1 MGMEALHLGE
11 MEVSRNSW
19 GKTQVVLTH
28 THTHTTQVGAEQ
40 GKGVSVVAAL
50 NWALPV
56 CVEQRAR

>member
-1 MGMEALHLGE
+1 MEALHLGE
-11 MEVSRNSW
+11 MEVSRNSL

-28 THTHTTQVGAEQ
+28 THTQVGAEQ
-40 GKGVSVVAAL
+40 GKKGVSVVAAL